1 VLLLPIIR
9 FIDAILLFFIFVIF
23 ARVIISWLVAF
34 DVANRQNALVRGV
47 EDLCERLTE
56 PVLRP
61 IRRFLPA
68 MGGLDLS
75 PLILL
80 LLVYLVR
87 DYLWVFA
94 GYLT

>member
-1 VLLLPIIR
+1 MLLRPIFN
-9 FIDAILLFFIFVIF
+9 FIDALLVFLIFIIF

-34 DVANRQNALVRGV
+34 DVANRRNPLVKGA
-47 EDLCERLTE
+47 EELAERLTD
-56 PVLRP
+56 PLMRP
-61 IRRFLPA
+61 IQRILPN

-87 DYLWVFA
+87 DYLAIFA
-94 GYLT
+94 NSLV